1 MQMIFQDPY
10 SSLNPRKTV
19 GSIIGEPFIIHG
31 IERDEGKR
39 KKMVQELMDRV
50 GLNPEHYNRF
60 PHEFSGGQR
69 QRIGVARAIA
79 LKPKLIVADE
89 PVSALDV
96 SIQAQIINLLRELQR
111 ELGLTIVFIAHDL
124 SVVRHVCDRVAVMY
138 LGKIV
143 ELAEADELF
152 DHPRHPYTGALL
164 SAVPV
169 PDPRLAKGKQRQVL
183 GGDVPSPTNPPKACR
198 FHTRCPKAQ
207 DGVCNV
213 DEPLLETKEGGN
225 VAACHFPL
233 TDEEIAQAGADR
245 ARHERRIARGFAGVR
260 DFPKGTRTA
269 ADAAAASAARSA
281 RSASRWCSARGR
293 RRRGGAGHRLGRQPR
308 RRGARWRVVKA
319 DADFV
324 RARPASRSAACR
336 RSATRAPL
344 ETVVDEDLLATRR
357 LGGRGHAAWC
367 SRSRRPSWW
376 SAPAGACSASGP
388 TAAGLSPAS

>member
-1 MQMIFQDPY
+1 MSASENGAKNLIEVQGLVKHFPLKKGIIFQKQVGAVRAVDGISFDVREGETIGLVGESGCGKSTTARLVTRLLEPTDGKIIYRGEDIAHASRAELKPMRRDMQIIFQDPY

-19 GSIIGEPFIIHG
+19 GSIVGEPFIIHNL
-31 IERDEGKR
+31 ERDEGKR

-79 LKPKLIVADE
+79 LKPKLVVADE

-96 SIQAQIINLLRELQR
+96 SIQAQIINLLAELQR

-124 SVVRHVCDRVAVMY
+124 SVVRHVCDRIAVMY

-143 ELAEADELF
+143 ELADADQLF

-169 PDPRLAKGKQRQVL
+169 PDPRLAKGKQRQVPT
-183 GGDVPSPTNPPKACR
+183 GDVPSPTNPPPACR

-225 VAACHFPL
+225 LTACHFPL
-233 TDEEIAQAGADR
+233 TNEEIR
-245 ARHERRIARGFAGVR
+245 
-260 DFPKGTRTA
+260 K
-269 ADAAAASAARSA
+269 
-281 RSASRWCSARGR
+281 
-293 RRRGGAGHRLGRQPR
+293 
-308 RRGARWRVVKA
+308 RV
-319 DADFV
+319 
-324 RARPASRSAACR
+324 
-336 RSATRAPL
+336 
-344 ETVVDEDLLATRR
+344 
-357 LGGRGHAAWC
+357 
-367 SRSRRPSWW
+367 
-376 SAPAGACSASGP
+376 P
-388 TAAGLSPAS
+388 TAAA